1 VIGWWLS
8 SNFPLRAGAV
18 SDRTFLEE
26 ISIRSIGVI
35 EHSTLEISP
44 GLTVLTGETGAGKTM
59 ILTALNLILGGKS
72 DSSLVRKGSE
82 RLVASGSFSVPKS
95 LQDSFE
101 EHGLQVEDG
110 QLILTRTVNADGKS
124 KATSNAISV
133 PSSALAAASENLVE
147 VHAQAA
153 NLNMTKAAKQRDLL
167 DRFGGKELH
176 SALVKYQSELANYHE
191 LKSRITAMKKS
202 IDSRDAQLSELREFA
217 AVMGKLKLERGE
229 LQEITTEIGRL
240 SSVEDLRMA
249 AQNAS
254 SVIEEEESG
263 SLTTLGI
270 TRKSLDSVRAK
281 DPQIEELYQRVSEA
295 FFLVDDAKGV
305 LASYLANLEA
315 DPARLDYLNARK
327 AEINA
332 LIKKHGGSQSSDDEL
347 IALIERFESSKNAI
361 ADLEGGDE
369 RLKELESELIGI
381 KKKLVAAAKSLTSI
395 RSENAGKLS
404 KEVTKEIQQLSMPH
418 TSFHCQVQSADYSA
432 LKESDFTALGCDE
445 ITMLIQ
451 SHKDGPLVPLAKG
464 ASGGE
469 MSRVMLAL
477 EVVLAATHPVG
488 TYVFDEVDAGV
499 GGKAAIE
506 VGRRLHALSQH
517 AQVIVVTHLPQ
528 VAAWADSHFV
538 VTKNSDGSVTESNV
552 RKVVKE
558 DRVEEIA
565 RMLAG
570 MESSTSAREHA
581 TELLEL
587 PLSKR

>member
-1 VIGWWLS
+1 M
-8 SNFPLRAGAV
+8 

-82 RLVASGSFSVPKS
+82 RLVASGSFSVPNS
-95 LQDSFE
+95 LKDSFE
-101 EHGLQVEDG
+101 ENGLQVEDG

-153 NLNMTKAAKQRDLL
+153 NLNMTKASKQRDLL

-176 SALVKYQSELANYHE
+176 DALVSYQGELANYHE
-191 LKSRITAMKKS
+191 LKSRIFAMKKS
-202 IDSRDAQLSELREFA
+202 IDSKDAQLVELREFA

-229 LQEITTEIGRL
+229 LQEITSEIARL

-270 TRKSLDSVRAK
+270 IRKSLDSVRAK
-281 DPQIEELYQRVSEA
+281 DPQIEELYQKVSEA

-305 LASYLANLEA
+305 LASYIVNLEA
-315 DPARLDYLNARK
+315 DPARLDYLNSRK

-332 LIKKHGGSQSSDDEL
+332 LIKKYGGSQSADDEL
-347 IALIERFESSKNAI
+347 VSLIERFESSKNAI

-369 RLKELESELIGI
+369 RLRELETELVGI
-381 KKKLVAAAKSLTSI
+381 KKRLVIAAKSLTSI
-395 RSENAGKLS
+395 RSESAAKLS

-418 TSFHCQVQSADYSA
+418 TSFHCQVQSADYNS

-445 ITMLIQ
+445 IAMLIQ
-451 SHKDGPLVPLAKG
+451 GHKDGPLVPLAKG

>member
-1 VIGWWLS
+1 
-8 SNFPLRAGAV
+8 
-18 SDRTFLEE
+18 
-26 ISIRSIGVI
+26 
-35 EHSTLEISP
+35 
-44 GLTVLTGETGAGKTM
+44 M

-133 PSSALAAASENLVE
+133 PSSALASASENLVE

-176 SALVKYQSELANYHE
+176 SALVNYQNELANYYE
-191 LKSRITAMKKS
+191 LKSRISAMKKS

-240 SSVEDLRMA
+240 SSVEDLRLA
-249 AQNAS
+249 AQSAS

-281 DPQIEELYQRVSEA
+281 DPQIEELYQKVSEA
-295 FFLVDDAKGV
+295 YFLVDDAKGV
-305 LASYLANLEA
+305 LASYIANLEA

-327 AEINA
+327 AEINS
-332 LIKKHGGSQSSDDEL
+332 LIKKYGGSQSADDEL

-369 RLKELESELIGI
+369 RLKELETELVGI

-395 RSENAGKLS
+395 RSENAEKLS
-404 KEVTKEIQQLSMPH
+404 KEVTKEVQQLSMPH
-418 TSFHCQVQSADYSA
+418 TSFHCKVQSADYIA

-445 ITMLIQ
+445 IAMLIQ
-451 SHKDGPLVPLAKG
+451 GHKDGPLVPLAKG

-506 VGRRLHALSQH
+506 VGRRLHALSKH

-552 RKVVKE
+552 RKVVKDE
-558 DRVEEIA
+558 RVEEIA

-587 PLSKR
+587 PLLKR

>member
-1 VIGWWLS
+1 
-8 SNFPLRAGAV
+8 V

-95 LQDSFE
+95 LQDSFG
-101 EHGLQVEDG
+101 EHGLQVEEG

-176 SALVKYQSELANYHE
+176 SALVNYQNELANYHE
-191 LKSRITAMKKS
+191 LKSRISAMKKS

-229 LQEITTEIGRL
+229 LQEIITEIGRL
-240 SSVEDLRMA
+240 SSVEDLRLA
-249 AQNAS
+249 AQSAS

-332 LIKKHGGSQSSDDEL
+332 LIKKYGGSQSADDEL

-418 TSFHCQVQSADYSA
+418 TSFHCQVQSADYNA

-445 ITMLIQ
+445 IAMLIQ
-451 SHKDGPLVPLAKG
+451 GHKDGPLVPLAKG

-506 VGRRLHALSQH
+506 IGRRLHALSQH

>member
-1 VIGWWLS
+1 
-8 SNFPLRAGAV
+8 V

-82 RLVASGSFSVPKS
+82 SLVASGSFSVPKS

-176 SALVKYQSELANYHE
+176 AALVNYQSELANYHE
-191 LKSRITAMKKS
+191 LKSRIAAMKKS

-281 DPQIEELYQRVSEA
+281 DPQIEELYQKVSEA

-305 LASYLANLEA
+305 LASYIANLEA

-332 LIKKHGGSQSSDDEL
+332 LIKKYGGSQSADDEL
-347 IALIERFESSKNAI
+347 IALIERFESSENAI

-369 RLKELESELIGI
+369 RLKELETELVGI

-395 RSENAGKLS
+395 RGENAGKLS
-404 KEVTKEIQQLSMPH
+404 KEVTKEVQQLSMPH
-418 TSFHCQVQSADYSA
+418 TSFYCQVQSADYNA

-445 ITMLIQ
+445 IAMLIQ
-451 SHKDGPLVPLAKG
+451 GHKDGPLVPLAKG

-558 DRVEEIA
+558 GRIEEIA

>member
-1 VIGWWLS
+1 M
-8 SNFPLRAGAV
+8 

-35 EHSTLEISP
+35 EHSILEISP

-95 LQDSFE
+95 LHASFE
-101 EHGLQVEDG
+101 EAGLEVEDG

-124 KATSNAISV
+124 KATSNAIAV
-133 PSSALAAASENLVE
+133 PSSVLAAASENLVE

-167 DRFGGKELH
+167 DRFGGKELN
-176 SALVKYQSELANYHE
+176 SALMNYQSELANYHE
-191 LKSRITAMKKS
+191 LKSRISAMKKS

-217 AVMGKLKLERGE
+217 TVMGKLKLERGE
-229 LQEITTEIGRL
+229 LQQITTEIGRL
-240 SSVEDLRMA
+240 SSVEDLRLA
-249 AQNAS
+249 AQSAS

-270 TRKSLDSVRAK
+270 ARKSLDLVRAK
-281 DPQIEELYQRVSEA
+281 DPQIEELYQKVSEA

-305 LASYLANLEA
+305 LASYISNLEA
-315 DPARLDYLNARK
+315 DPARLDYLNSRK

-332 LIKKHGGSQSSDDEL
+332 LIKKYGGSQSADDEL

-369 RLKELESELIGI
+369 RLKELETELSGI
-381 KKKLVAAAKSLTSI
+381 KKKLVTTAKLLTSI
-395 RSENAGKLS
+395 RTQSAGKLS
-404 KEVTKEIQQLSMPH
+404 EQVTKEIQQLSMPH
-418 TSFHCQVQSADYSA
+418 TSFHCQLESADYNA
-432 LKESDFTALGCDE
+432 LKESDFSALGCDE
-445 ITMLIQ
+445 IAMLIRG
-451 SHKDGPLVPLAKG
+451 HKDGPLVPLAKG

-506 VGRRLHALSQH
+506 VGRRLHALSEH

-558 DRVEEIA
+558 DRIEEIA

-587 PLSKR
+587 PLAKR

>member
-1 VIGWWLS
+1 MIDWWPN

-35 EHSTLEISP
+35 EHSILEISP

-95 LQDSFE
+95 LHASFE
-101 EHGLQVEDG
+101 EAGLEVEDG

-124 KATSNAISV
+124 KATSNAIAV
-133 PSSALAAASENLVE
+133 PSSVLAAASENLVE

-167 DRFGGKELH
+167 DRFGGKELN
-176 SALVKYQSELANYHE
+176 SALMNYQSELANYHE
-191 LKSRITAMKKS
+191 LKSRISAMKKS

-217 AVMGKLKLERGE
+217 TVMGKLKLERGE
-229 LQEITTEIGRL
+229 LQQITTEIGRL
-240 SSVEDLRMA
+240 SSVEDLRLA
-249 AQNAS
+249 AQSAS

-270 TRKSLDSVRAK
+270 ARKSLDLVRAK
-281 DPQIEELYQRVSEA
+281 DPQIEELYQKVSEA

-305 LASYLANLEA
+305 LASYISNLEA
-315 DPARLDYLNARK
+315 DPARLDYLNSRK

-332 LIKKHGGSQSSDDEL
+332 LIKKYGGSHSADDEL

-369 RLKELESELIGI
+369 RLKELETELSGI
-381 KKKLVAAAKSLTSI
+381 KKKLVTTAKLLTSI
-395 RSENAGKLS
+395 RTQSAGKLS
-404 KEVTKEIQQLSMPH
+404 EQVTKEIQQLSMPH
-418 TSFHCQVQSADYSA
+418 TSFHCQLESADYDA
-432 LKESDFTALGCDE
+432 LKESDFSALGCDE
-445 ITMLIQ
+445 IAMLIRG
-451 SHKDGPLVPLAKG
+451 HKDGPLVPLAKG

-506 VGRRLHALSQH
+506 VGRRLHALSEH

-558 DRVEEIA
+558 DRIEEIA

>member
-1 VIGWWLS
+1 
-8 SNFPLRAGAV
+8 V

-101 EHGLQVEDG
+101 ENGLQVEDG

-167 DRFGGKELH
+167 DRFGGKELYG
-176 SALVKYQSELANYHE
+176 ALVNYQNELANYHE
-191 LKSRITAMKKS
+191 LKSRISAMKNS
-202 IDSRDAQLSELREFA
+202 IDSRDAQLVELREFA
-217 AVMGKLKLERGE
+217 TVMGKLKLERGE
-229 LQEITTEIGRL
+229 LQEINTEIGRL
-240 SSVEDLRMA
+240 SSVEDLRLA

-254 SVIEEEESG
+254 SVMEEEESG

-281 DPQIEELYQRVSEA
+281 DPQIEDLYQKVSEA

-305 LASYLANLEA
+305 LASYIANLEA

-332 LIKKHGGSQSSDDEL
+332 LIKKYGGSQSGDDEL

-369 RLKELESELIGI
+369 RLKELETELVGI
-381 KKKLVAAAKSLTSI
+381 KKKLATVAKSLTSI

-404 KEVTKEIQQLSMPH
+404 KEVSKEIQQLSMPH
-418 TSFHCQVQSADYSA
+418 TSFHCQVQSADYNA

-445 ITMLIQ
+445 IAMLIQ
-451 SHKDGPLVPLAKG
+451 GHKDGPLVPLAKG

>member
-1 VIGWWLS
+1 MIDWWPN

-35 EHSTLEISP
+35 EHSILEISP

-95 LQDSFE
+95 LHASFE
-101 EHGLQVEDG
+101 EAGLEVEDG

-124 KATSNAISV
+124 KATSNAIAV
-133 PSSALAAASENLVE
+133 PSSVLAAASENLVE

-167 DRFGGKELH
+167 DRFGGKELN
-176 SALVKYQSELANYHE
+176 SALMNYQSELANYHE
-191 LKSRITAMKKS
+191 LKSRISAMKKS

-217 AVMGKLKLERGE
+217 TVMGKLKLERGE
-229 LQEITTEIGRL
+229 LQQITTEIGRL
-240 SSVEDLRMA
+240 SSVEDLRLA
-249 AQNAS
+249 AQSAS

-270 TRKSLDSVRAK
+270 ARKSLDLVRAK
-281 DPQIEELYQRVSEA
+281 DPQIEELYQKVSEA

-305 LASYLANLEA
+305 LASYISNLEA
-315 DPARLDYLNARK
+315 DPARLDYLNSRK

-332 LIKKHGGSQSSDDEL
+332 LIKKYGGSQSADDEL

-369 RLKELESELIGI
+369 RLKELETELSGI
-381 KKKLVAAAKSLTSI
+381 KKKLVTTAKLLTSI
-395 RSENAGKLS
+395 RTQSAGKLS
-404 KEVTKEIQQLSMPH
+404 EQVTKEIQQLSMPH
-418 TSFHCQVQSADYSA
+418 TSFHCQLESADYNA
-432 LKESDFTALGCDE
+432 LKESDFSALGCDE
-445 ITMLIQ
+445 IAMLIRG
-451 SHKDGPLVPLAKG
+451 HKDGPLVPLAKG

-506 VGRRLHALSQH
+506 VGRRLHALSEH

-558 DRVEEIA
+558 DRIEEIA

-587 PLSKR
+587 PLAKR

>member
-1 VIGWWLS
+1 M
-8 SNFPLRAGAV
+8 

-101 EHGLQVEDG
+101 AHGLQVEDG

-153 NLNMTKAAKQRDLL
+153 NLNMTKAVKQRDLL

-176 SALVKYQSELANYHE
+176 SYLVNYQNELANYHE
-191 LKSRITAMKKS
+191 LKSRISAMKKS
-202 IDSRDAQLSELREFA
+202 IDSRDAQLSEMREFA

-240 SSVEDLRMA
+240 SSVEDLRLA

-263 SLTTLGI
+263 SLTTVGI

-305 LASYLANLEA
+305 LASYIANLEA
-315 DPARLDYLNARK
+315 DPSRLDYLNARK

-332 LIKKHGGSQSSDDEL
+332 LIKKYGGSQSGDDEL

-369 RLKELESELIGI
+369 RLKELETELVGI
-381 KKKLVAAAKSLTSI
+381 KKKLVAAAKLLTSI
-395 RSENAGKLS
+395 RSENAAKLS

-418 TSFHCQVQSADYSA
+418 TSFHCQVQSADYNA

-445 ITMLIQ
+445 IAMLIQ
-451 SHKDGPLVPLAKG
+451 GHKDGPLVPLAKG

-488 TYVFDEVDAGV
+488 TYIFDEVDAGV

-552 RKVVKE
+552 RKVVKD

-587 PLSKR
+587 PLLKR